1 MISFPPAQI
10 QTHIHAEA
18 CRPTHAHAH
27 RCTHMHACAHAHTHT
42 DALIILQ
49 NILLLPSSR
58 FPTANEQQPEK
69 ASGTPFLPRDNQKL
83 DQPVLFFFF
92 PFCLFLSPCQV
103 NAIYEISWYVKMF
116 LILILIFF
124 YYFYFYSVPL
134 IVSISSLY
142 SFCLQ
147 YIASP
152 TQIKSA
158 CCTPIQFTEVTWP
171 CGSTFT
177 FT

>member
-1 MISFPPAQI
+1 M
-10 QTHIHAEA
+10 QTHTCTCA
-18 CRPTHAHAH
+18 PVHAHA
-27 RCTHMHACAHAHTHT
+27 RMRTRTHT
-42 DALIILQ
+42 DTLIILH

-58 FPTANEQQPEK
+58 SPTASERQPEK
-69 ASGTPFLPRDNQKL
+69 ASGTPFLPRDSQKL

-103 NAIYEISWYVKMF
+103 NGIYEISWYVKMF
-116 LILILIFF
+116 LILILIIFN
-124 YYFYFYSVPL
+124 YFYLYSVPL
-134 IVSISSLY
+134 IFSISSSLY

-158 CCTPIQFTEVTWP
+158 RCTPIQFTEVTRP

>member
-1 MISFPPAQI
+1 MIRFPPAQI

-27 RCTHMHACAHAHTHT
+27 RCTHMHACAHAHT
-42 DALIILQ
+42 Q
-49 NILLLPSSR
+49 PSSR
-58 FPTANEQQPEK
+58 SPTAIEQQPEK
-69 ASGTPFLPRDNQKL
+69 ASGTPFLPRDSQKL

-116 LILILIFF
+116 LILILIFLN
-124 YYFYFYSVPL
+124 YFYLYSVPL
-134 IVSISSLY
+134 IFSISSLY

-158 CCTPIQFTEVTWP
+158 RCTPIQFTEVTRP

>member
-1 MISFPPAQI
+1 MQTHTCTCAPVHAHARVHTHTY
-10 QTHIHAEA
+10 THIHTQ
-18 CRPTHAHAH
+18 R
-27 RCTHMHACAHAHTHT
+27 
-42 DALIILQ
+42 DALIILH

-58 FPTANEQQPEK
+58 SPTASEQQPEK
-69 ASGTPFLPRDNQKL
+69 ASGTPFLPRDSQKL

-103 NAIYEISWYVKMF
+103 NAIYEISWYVNMF
-116 LILILIFF
+116 FIFIFF
-124 YYFYFYSVPL
+124 SYFYFYSVPL
-134 IVSISSLY
+134 ICSVSSLY

-152 TQIKSA
+152 AQIKSA
-158 CCTPIQFTEVTWP
+158 RCAPIQFTEVTQP